1 MCRCAGVQASEAN
14 EGELASFVAYACAF
28 PAKCLCLV
36 DNYDVIRY
44 CWLWRDCMYRGVG
57 WLPCPTSDVQK
68 QLMEVCARVS
78 SSVCCSVPRIDD
90 HCGFSS
96 LYTLSVPCIRT
107 VGFGLTSF
115 PVAGQLAWNSL
126 PPELKTTSLTPGQFS
141 LFRSMSEKM

>member
-78 SSVCCSVPRIDD
+78 SSVCCPYLVSMITPVSAVCTP
-90 HCGFSS
+90 
-96 LYTLSVPCIRT
+96 YPCL
-107 VGFGLTSF
+107 VSEL
-115 PVAGQLAWNSL
+115 LAL
-126 PPELKTTSLTPGQFS
+126 V
-141 LFRSMSEKM
+141 